1 MGLVSNR
8 GRTSLY
14 SLHARCL
21 TTLGALLLLSP
32 PIAGKKPKPSS
43 QPPADLPG
51 HVNYLARQL
60 YGVPLDESGALTS
73 QIEKLVLDHMSEW
86 IAAHP
91 PGGPSATSP
100 PPGVATVVPYDVK
113 VRREVEAA
121 FAEIHYPIYATAAIF
136 DRPYGQSQLVGVGYT
151 LGWSD
156 YDRANVVAL
165 FEAAG
170 GAVRQVGLTH
180 FVPDADLHYAFID
193 PPAADAGQF
202 WFMVY
207 GTRLGKS
214 HPRLSAV
221 LYAFD
226 GSDLKSLWQTR
237 DVYDG
242 RISFAGGE
250 VKLNYM
256 REDEFVHAAT
266 ARMNPPRRE
275 AAYRV
280 TANGLELEYDHQL

>member
-1 MGLVSNR
+1 MGF
-8 GRTSLY
+8 RTPGERLISRY
-14 SLHARCL
+14 SRCL
-21 TTLGALLLLSP
+21 SALAATLAVSAAL
-32 PIAGKKPKPSS
+32 AGKKPKPAAS
-43 QPPADLPG
+43 PPADLPG

-60 YGVPLDESGALTS
+60 YGVPLDESAPITS
-73 QIEKLVLDHMSEW
+73 QIEKLVLDHMNEW

-91 PGGPSATSP
+91 PGAPSVASP
-100 PPGVATVVPYDVK
+100 PAGVATAVPYDVK

-121 FAEIHYPIYATAAIF
+121 FVELQYPIYATAAAF
-136 DRPYGQSQLVGVGYT
+136 DQPYGQGQLIGVGYT

-180 FVPDADLHYAFID
+180 FVPDVDLHYAFID
-193 PPAADAGQF
+193 PPAADTGQF

-226 GSDLKSLWQTR
+226 RKDLKSLWQTR

-242 RISFAGGE
+242 MLSFTGGE
-250 VKLNYM
+250 VKINYM
-256 REDEFVHAAT
+256 KEGEFVQAAT
-266 ARMNPPRRE
+266 ERKVPPRRE

-280 TANGLELEYDHQL
+280 TPNGLELEYDREL

>member
-1 MGLVSNR
+1 MISWVAGGSGLLS
-8 GRTSLY
+8 SP
-14 SLHARCL
+14 HIRCL
-21 TTLGALLLLSP
+21 AAFAALLLASP
-32 PIAGKKPKPSS
+32 AIAQKKRKAALP
-43 QPPADLPG
+43 PPADLAG
-51 HVNYLARQL
+51 HVSYLARQL
-60 YGVPLDESGALTS
+60 YGVPLDESGPLTS
-73 QIEKLVLDHMSEW
+73 QIEKLVLDHMNEW
-86 IAAHP
+86 IPAHP
-91 PGGPSATSP
+91 PTIPPTADAGG
-100 PPGVATVVPYDVK
+100 VPYDVK

-121 FAEIHYPIYATAAIF
+121 FAELRYPTYATAAVF
-136 DRPYGQSQLVGVGYT
+136 DRPYGQGRLVGVGYT

-165 FEAAG
+165 YEAG
-170 GAVRQVGLTH
+170 GATARQVALTH

-202 WFMVY
+202 WFAVY

-226 GSDLKSLWQTR
+226 GKDLKSLWQTI
-237 DVYDG
+237 DAYDG
-242 RISFAGGE
+242 RISFGGDQ
-250 VKLNYM
+250 VKINYM

-266 ARMNPPRRE
+266 ERATPPRRE

-280 TANGLELEYDHQL
+280 AANGLELEYDR